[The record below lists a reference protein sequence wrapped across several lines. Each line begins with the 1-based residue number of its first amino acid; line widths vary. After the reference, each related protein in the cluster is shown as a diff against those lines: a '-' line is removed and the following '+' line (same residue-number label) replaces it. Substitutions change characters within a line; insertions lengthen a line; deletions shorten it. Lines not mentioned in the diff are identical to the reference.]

1 VLICRDIVAQKFP
14 SRGYFGIP
22 RFKLVRRQKLHYLLP
37 HVAAYGSDL
46 LSQVLSRNVR
56 ILLFMP
62 LDLGMRLSEK
72 ASELRFL
79 FIRKVEG
86 LTESLQF
93 GGYGI

>member
-1 VLICRDIVAQKFP
+1 
-14 SRGYFGIP
+14 
-22 RFKLVRRQKLHYLLP
+22 
-37 HVAAYGSDL
+37 
-46 LSQVLSRNVR
+46 
-56 ILLFMP
+56 MP